1 MSYTITFT
9 NGKTLAVIADQS
21 VDEVST
27 SLTLVGKNVNNYGT
41 HINNNFIGL
50 LENFAN
56 LTEPRSPVTGQTW
69 FDTSEGRLKVY
80 STGSFKPI
88 GGPTISRSEPTG
100 AVAGDQWVDTVS
112 GTLKWYD
119 GAAWVDAGKQYS
131 NATGKAGWILE
142 YFADVSN
149 TEVPISV
156 FYANDVPVAVMV
168 EEPIEFN
175 PFSGFYIF
183 TSTITTLNPGIT
195 LNPKIE
201 DIKFFGTATSAETIG
216 GQDIDALTETIT
228 TAILESEF
236 DLFDHPIDFNT
247 NDGISVGTLTN
258 IRLYV
263 TGTTKTS
270 VIAGTIEGEPFALR
284 YNSADRGP
292 GATAIHIDTANDRV
306 GILTNDPTVDVDVNG
321 SVKIRGN
328 LTVLGT
334 QTSLEVSVLKVN
346 DKNIELAVSTGTYT
360 NVLADG
366 GGIILHGDVDH
377 SFTFNNTIDSWDS
390 SLSINLLDTST
401 YKIAGTIVLE
411 KHPTDLGFFQLG
423 AAVKSAPGLS
433 VLPVQSRF
441 TVSDI
446 TMYDSTITTV
456 GPLTDLHITPSSG
469 LINLDNNTKIVN
481 MAETEDL
488 DPDSTAVTKKYFDDK
503 LALATGGYQGRK
515 PYVVSLDITDFYSV
529 NDEIVAYLD
538 TTLPVDGFGNPYY
551 AQPDGSRCSVLCTRY
566 DATTATYF
574 LENLNTSTVRTLI
587 DYISTMTFTATS
599 TTTSL
604 ITTASYTSTYVVTD
618 FNLAGSV
625 TISTPMPTITRSVK
639 LFQVISGYWTFVE
652 DVDTNYMSSATP
664 LSIAT
669 GTTTLVVNSYNA
681 TFTTSTNVILRETDT
696 QLNYMSGPITAITGT
711 NNEYVTVDV
720 TSAETL
726 GSGPFSSWIIRI
738 A

>member
-88 GGPTISRSEPTG
+88 GGPTISNSEPSG

-112 GTLKWYD
+112 GILKWYD
-119 GAAWVDAGKQYS
+119 GASWIDAGKQYS
-131 NATGKAGWILE
+131 NVTGKAGWILE
-142 YFADVSN
+142 YVADVSN
-149 TEVPISV
+149 TEVPVSV

-168 EEPIEFN
+168 EDPIEFN

-201 DIKFFGTATSAETIG
+201 DIKFYGTATSAETLG
-216 GQDIDALTETIT
+216 GQSIEDLTDTIT

-247 NDGISVGTLTN
+247 NDGISVGTFTN

-270 VIAGTIEGEPFALR
+270 VIAGTVEGEPLALR
-284 YNSADRGP
+284 YNSATLGP
-292 GATAIHIDTANDRV
+292 GATALHVDTANNRV
-306 GILTNDPTVDVDVNG
+306 GILTNNPTAGVDINSD
-321 SVKIRGN
+321 VKIRGA
-328 LTVLGT
+328 LTVIGT
-334 QTSLEVSVLKVN
+334 QTSLEVAVLKVN

-360 NVLADG
+360 NALANG
-366 GGIILHGDVDH
+366 GGIILHGEVDH
-377 SFTFNNTIDSWDS
+377 TFTFNDTLDSWDS
-390 SLSINLLDTST
+390 SLSVNVLGTST
-401 YKIAGTIVLE
+401 YKIDGATVLE
-411 KHPTDLGFFQLG
+411 KHPTDTGYFQLG

-469 LINLDNNTKIVN
+469 FINLDNNTKIVN
-481 MAETEDL
+481 MAETADL

-515 PYVVSLDITDFYSV
+515 PYVLSLDITDFYSV

-574 LENLNTSTVRTLI
+574 LNNLNTSTVRTLI
-587 DYISTMTFTATS
+587 NYISTMSFTATS

-618 FNLAGSV
+618 FNLAGNV

-639 LFQVISGYWTFVE
+639 LFQVISGFWTFVE
-652 DVDTNYMSSATP
+652 DVDTNYMSSNSA
-664 LSIAT
+664 LSVTT
-669 GTTTLVVNSYNA
+669 GTKTLVVNNYNVA
-681 TFTTSTNVILRETDT
+681 FTTSTNVTIRETDT
-696 QLNYMSGPITAITGT
+696 QLNYMTGPITAITGT
-711 NNEYVTVDV
+711 NSQYITVNVT
-720 TSAETL
+720 TAET
-726 GSGPFSSWIIRI
+726 SGTFSSWIIRL

>member
-88 GGPTISRSEPTG
+88 GGPTISNSEPGG

-112 GTLKWYD
+112 GILKWYD
-119 GAAWVDAGKQYS
+119 GAAWVNAGKQYS
-131 NATGKAGWILE
+131 DVNGKAGWILE

-156 FYANDVPVAVMV
+156 FYANDIPVAAMV
-168 EEPIEFN
+168 EDSVEFN
-175 PFSGFYIF
+175 PYSGFYIF

-195 LNPKIE
+195 LNPKIA
-201 DIKFFGTATSAETIG
+201 DVKFYGTATSAETIG
-216 GQDIDALTETIT
+216 GQSIEDLTDTIT

-247 NDGISVGTLTN
+247 NEGISVGTFTN

-270 VIAGTIEGEPFALR
+270 VIAGTVEGEPLALR
-284 YNSADRGP
+284 YNSATLGP
-292 GATAIHIDTANDRV
+292 GATALHVDTANNRV
-306 GILTNDPTVDVDVNG
+306 GILTNNPEVDVDIKG
-321 SVKIRGN
+321 DVKIRGA
-328 LTVLGT
+328 LTVIGT
-334 QTSLEVSVLKVN
+334 QTSLEVAVLKVN

-360 NVLADG
+360 NALANG

-377 SFTFNNTIDSWDS
+377 TFTFNDALDSWNS
-390 SLSINLLDTST
+390 SLSINILDTST
-401 YKIAGTIVLE
+401 YKIAGTTVLE
-411 KHPTDLGFFQLG
+411 KHETDIGYFQLG

-441 TVSDI
+441 TVSDV
-446 TMYDSTITTV
+446 TMYNSTITTV

-469 LINLDNNTKIVN
+469 FINLDNNTKIVN
-481 MAETEDL
+481 MAETADL

-515 PYVVSLDITDFYSV
+515 PYTLALDITDFYSV

-574 LENLNTSTVRTLI
+574 LNNLNTSTVRTLI
-587 DYISTMTFTATS
+587 NYISTMSFTATS

-652 DVDTNYMSSATP
+652 DVDTNYMSSNSA

-669 GTTTLVVNSYNA
+669 GTTTLVVNNYNA
-681 TFTTSTNVILRETDT
+681 AFTTSSNIIIRETDT

-711 NNEYVTVDV
+711 NSQYITVNVT
-720 TSAETL
+720 TAET
-726 GSGPFSSWIIRI
+726 SGTFSSWIIRL

>member
-88 GGPTISRSEPTG
+88 GGPTISNSEPSG

-112 GTLKWYD
+112 GILKWYD
-119 GAAWVDAGKQYS
+119 GASWIDAGKQYS
-131 NATGKAGWILE
+131 NVTGKAGWILE
-142 YFADVSN
+142 YVADVSN

-168 EEPIEFN
+168 EDPIEFN

-201 DIKFFGTATSAETIG
+201 DIKFYGTATSAETLG
-216 GQDIDALTETIT
+216 GQSIEELTETIT
-228 TAILESEF
+228 TAILESSFEE
-236 DLFDHPIDFNT
+236 LGTSIDFV
-247 NDGISVGTLTN
+247 NDEGISVGTLTN

-270 VIAGTIEGEPFALR
+270 VIAGTVEGEPLALR
-284 YNSADRGP
+284 YNSATLGP
-292 GATAIHIDTANDRV
+292 NATALHVDTANNRV
-306 GILTNDPTVDVDVNG
+306 GILTNSPTAGVDINSD
-321 SVKIRGN
+321 VKIRGA
-328 LTVLGT
+328 LTVIGT
-334 QTSLEVSVLKVN
+334 QTSLEVAVLKVN

-360 NVLADG
+360 NALANG
-366 GGIILHGDVDH
+366 GGIILHGEVDH
-377 SFTFNNTIDSWDS
+377 TFTFNDTLDSWDS
-390 SLSINLLDTST
+390 SLSVNVLGTST
-401 YKIAGTIVLE
+401 YKIDGATVLE
-411 KHPTDLGFFQLG
+411 KHPTDTGYFQLG
-423 AAVKSAPGLS
+423 ANVKSAPGLS

-446 TMYDSTITTV
+446 TMYNSTITTV

-469 LINLDNNTKIVN
+469 FINLDNNTKIVN
-481 MAETEDL
+481 MAETADL

-515 PYVVSLDITDFYSV
+515 PYVVALDITDFYSI

-574 LENLNTSTVRTLI
+574 LNNLNTSTVRTLI
-587 DYISTMTFTATS
+587 NYISTLSFTATS

-604 ITTASYTSTYVVTD
+604 ITTASYTSTFVVTD

-639 LFQVISGYWTFVE
+639 LFQVISGFWTFVE

-664 LSIAT
+664 LSITT
-669 GTTTLVVNSYNA
+669 GTKTLVVNSYNA
-681 TFTTSTNVILRETDT
+681 AFTTTTNVTIRETDT
-696 QLNYMSGPITAITGT
+696 QLNYMTGPITAITGT
-711 NNEYVTVDV
+711 NSEYITVNVT
-720 TSAETL
+720 TAET
-726 GSGPFSSWIIRI
+726 SGTFSSWIIRL